1 MNITQAETERN
12 DEAMLIGKEKA
23 EYQQPTL
30 HLIDLSKTANGASFV
45 FVDGPF
51 FS

>member
-1 MNITQAETERN
+1 MNITQTETERN

-30 HLIDLSKTANGASFV
+30 HLIDLSETES
-45 FVDGPF
+45 GPF
-51 FS
+51 VIFDGSSFS